1 MKTLQRLLAMAM
13 LGLSPFAHAALPTSG
28 TCGFV
33 VSVGGP
39 VLSGGWSSTSGSIS
53 HMGTLTFSATGVALK
68 LNSAVQNAKSDR
80 VAVDTDAGSDFHCT
94 IKSGHSACVTNQQMS
109 INLTPTAM
117 TGSNAPIGAYTV
129 NDAAANVVLNLLPV
143 NNGLSIL
150 MQFYSTDSERP
161 GGASVCQF

>member
-1 MKTLQRLLAMAM
+1 MKTLQRLLALAM

-39 VLSGGWSSTSGSIS
+39 VLSGSWSSTSGSIS

-68 LNSAVQNAKSDR
+68 LNSAIQNARSQP
-80 VAVDTDAGSDFHCT
+80 VATDTVAGNDPSCT
-94 IKSGHSACVTNQQMS
+94 IKSGHSACVTNEQMS

-129 NDAAANVVLNLLPV
+129 SDTAANVVVNLLPV